1 MMLFV
6 ANNSKLSKN
15 KCNQNKMKKLKVA
28 VTGNIGSGKSS
39 FCKYLEEM
47 NYSVIKADEIA
58 KDLLANDE
66 NVKREIIKHFGYEA
80 YQGKE
85 INKKFLADKIFS
97 NQTNLNKIN
106 SIIHP
111 PVIKKVIDLMNDK
124 LQTSDVVF
132 HEAALI
138 YEADIEHLFDI
149 VVLIAADSKI
159 RMERKKLHDNFSE
172 EEFLKRELNQIPEEE
187 KKKRADF
194 VFTNDGTLEELKTK
208 AELFIKILR
217 GLAKQ

>member
-1 MMLFV
+1 
-6 ANNSKLSKN
+6 
-15 KCNQNKMKKLKVA
+15 MKKLKIA

-47 NYSVIKADEIA
+47 GYSVIKADEIA

-66 NVKREIIKHFGYEA
+66 KVKREIIKHFGNEA
-80 YQGKE
+80 YQEKE

-97 NQTNLNKIN
+97 NPKNLNKIN

-111 PVIKKVIDLMNDK
+111 LVIKKVSYMMDEK
-124 LQTSDVVF
+124 LQMSDLVF

-138 YEADIEHLFDI
+138 YEADIEALFDI
-149 VVLIAADSKI
+149 VVLISSDYKT
-159 RMERKKLHDNFSE
+159 RMERKKLYDNFSE
-172 EEFLKRELNQIPEEE
+172 AEFMKRESNQIPEEE

-194 VFTNDGTLEELKTK
+194 VFTNNGTLDELKIK
-208 AELFIKILR
+208 AEMFIKILK
-217 GLAKQ
+217 GLIQNKN